1 MPNTL
6 LEKRKPLSGSLPFC
20 TRPRAELQACWEL
33 CRLHNNIGFWVVWLP
48 TAWSI
53 TMAYHAQQSIT
64 IIDYFACLLKFVPL
78 CYGIKSLIMTIDDIL
93 DADVDGMVARTKM
106 RPIPRGDISLAR
118 AWIFFGAQVIIGVP
132 LACVSLS
139 STSLIVCAIVC
150 PLYVIYPTCKRWTNL
165 APIPLGIMFKIG
177 IFIGW
182 AELAN
187 SQVGSKAVIPWHM
200 LAPIYIGTCMWTITY
215 ETVYQHQME
224 SGTFSQGVINLGFDL
239 FSIKLYWVA
248 VSTLW
253 FYDYFLTL
261 RDEVRYGWSG
271 TKTPVF
277 WLYILVRSGL
287 GAKLLDTRTH
297 LLVEPVSDSL
307 LYNHYSR
314 GVLLGLLDLRSISFS
329 CTRYGFM
336 ETLETMLTT
345 FVAEILIALRVYAL
359 SKKSKLVVVA
369 AGIIMAVQWAIA
381 IFVMSQHS
389 KGTDQVVFLMD
400 VPEFPPPKL
409 PDIPAYHVCIFITVL
424 SLVPWVQAWLALA
437 LAFDALAFLAII
449 VITAH
454 SMRLHGRVRLMQV
467 IQRDGIIYFFVL
479 FGSNLTWLLLTLY
492 ARPALKFIHNQP
504 AMIVSCIMINRITLS
519 LKRARDESSSWS
531 VKTFETLVAPAPD
544 NFIKLETRNTAFTN
558 SQFSK
563 SHQQKDSIA
572 QRV

>member
-20 TRPRAELQACWEL
+20 TRAELQACWEL

-64 IIDYFACLLKFVPL
+64 IIDYFACLLKFFPL

-215 ETVYQHQME
+215 ETVYQHQDKIDDVKIGLH
-224 SGTFSQGVINLGFDL
+224 SPALLLGHATVPICTVTATAFFALLTYGGIMNTHGL
-239 FSIKLYWVA
+239 F
-248 VSTLW
+248 
-253 FYDYFLTL
+253 YFLGVGVAAIRL
-261 RDEVRYGWSG
+261 MSQLISVDVDKPESCRN
-271 TKTPVF
+271 F
-277 WLYILVRSGL
+277 F
-287 GAKLLDTRTH
+287 LDTVR
-297 LLVEPVSDSL
+297 V
-307 LYNHYSR
+307 
-314 GVLLGLLDLRSISFS
+314 GQIILGGIVVDTIYYRISH
-329 CTRYGFM
+329 
-336 ETLETMLTT
+336 
-345 FVAEILIALRVYAL
+345 
-359 SKKSKLVVVA
+359 
-369 AGIIMAVQWAIA
+369 GIP
-381 IFVMSQHS
+381 
-389 KGTDQVVFLMD
+389 L
-400 VPEFPPPKL
+400 
-409 PDIPAYHVCIFITVL
+409 
-424 SLVPWVQAWLALA
+424 
-437 LAFDALAFLAII
+437 
-449 VITAH
+449 
-454 SMRLHGRVRLMQV
+454 
-467 IQRDGIIYFFVL
+467 
-479 FGSNLTWLLLTLY
+479 
-492 ARPALKFIHNQP
+492 
-504 AMIVSCIMINRITLS
+504 
-519 LKRARDESSSWS
+519 
-531 VKTFETLVAPAPD
+531 
-544 NFIKLETRNTAFTN
+544 
-558 SQFSK
+558 
-563 SHQQKDSIA
+563 
-572 QRV
+572 

>member
-1 MPNTL
+1 
-6 LEKRKPLSGSLPFC
+6 
-20 TRPRAELQACWEL
+20 
-33 CRLHNNIGFWVVWLP
+33 
-48 TAWSI
+48 
-53 TMAYHAQQSIT
+53 
-64 IIDYFACLLKFVPL
+64 
-78 CYGIKSLIMTIDDIL
+78 
-93 DADVDGMVARTKM
+93 
-106 RPIPRGDISLAR
+106 
-118 AWIFFGAQVIIGVP
+118 
-132 LACVSLS
+132 
-139 STSLIVCAIVC
+139 
-150 PLYVIYPTCKRWTNL
+150 
-165 APIPLGIMFKIG
+165 
-177 IFIGW
+177 
-182 AELAN
+182 
-187 SQVGSKAVIPWHM
+187 
-200 LAPIYIGTCMWTITY
+200 
-215 ETVYQHQME
+215 ME

-277 WLYILVRSGL
+277 WLYILNRY
-287 GAKLLDTRTH
+287 
-297 LLVEPVSDSL
+297 LVPCFIIITLVGYFSDSWT
-307 LYNHYSR
+307 SD
-314 GVLLGLLDLRSISFS
+314 V